1 MWNFYAAPVCL
12 CGLLRGL
19 RDEDLRPRGCS
30 PGAPGSAL
38 AGSAFLSALH
48 SPCWSSGVWSLGSA
62 ASVSVFLFRFTVSSL
77 AFFFKKKKCK
87 AVLFAYYCRDIFQS
101 LEFHGSESP
110 TSHETDLSG
119 GACIWVKPRLCS
131 WDAWILQLSS

>member
-1 MWNFYAAPVCL
+1 MKTCVPMVALQVPQGRPWLAAPSCL
-12 CGLLRGL
+12 LCTPPAGLLG
-19 RDEDLRPRGCS
+19 
-30 PGAPGSAL
+30 
-38 AGSAFLSALH
+38 
-48 SPCWSSGVWSLGSA
+48 SGVWGLLLLFPFFS
-62 ASVSVFLFRFTVSSL
+62 SVSLSVPWHFSL
-77 AFFFKKKKCK
+77 KKKCK